1 MIEKTFANHI
11 KDMNTL
17 SQKESVELILD
28 LGSAT
33 AKLDSIWNIVEN
45 VKYESDAIRA
55 IKCVLGMIDD
65 EEEKE

>member
-11 KDMNTL
+11 KNMNTL
-17 SQKESVELILD
+17 SQKDSVELILN
-28 LGSAT
+28 LGSAI
-33 AKLDSIWNIVEN
+33 AKLDAIENIVKN

-55 IKCVLGMIDD
+55 IKCVLGMVEE

>member
-11 KDMNTL
+11 KDMDTL

-28 LGSAT
+28 LGSSI
-33 AKLDSIWNIVEN
+33 AKLDSIENIVKN
-45 VKYESDAIRA
+45 AKYESDAIRA
-55 IKCVLGMIDD
+55 IKCVLGMVDD